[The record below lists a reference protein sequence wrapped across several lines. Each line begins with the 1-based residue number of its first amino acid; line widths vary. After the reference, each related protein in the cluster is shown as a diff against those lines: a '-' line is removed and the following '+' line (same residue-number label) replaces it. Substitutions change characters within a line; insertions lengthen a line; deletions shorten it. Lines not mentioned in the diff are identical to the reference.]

1 MIVCPPTLVN
11 HWCYE
16 WSVYF
21 PTLTP
26 LYKVDEGMKE
36 RQELI
41 MKDGYQITV
50 ASYNTIRFYAYFQ
63 LEFFQLYINAFLI
76 FFQNLFCV
84 ILER

>member
-1 MIVCPPTLVN
+1 
-11 HWCYE
+11 
-16 WSVYF
+16 
-21 PTLTP
+21 
-26 LYKVDEGMKE
+26 MKE